1 MEFNRATRDFFAS
14 LDQPASP
21 GLSGPS
27 KTKTTKTAKAKQRQG
42 VLQKQDSRDLV
53 LQVNGKI
60 AAQHVNRHP
69 LRTCLAFDT
78 CFSLS
83 CLAFEGGC
91 LAFEMDT
98 SRDKA

>member
-1 MEFNRATRDFFAS
+1 
-14 LDQPASP
+14 
-21 GLSGPS
+21 
-27 KTKTTKTAKAKQRQG
+27 

-91 LAFEMDT
+91 LGFEMDT